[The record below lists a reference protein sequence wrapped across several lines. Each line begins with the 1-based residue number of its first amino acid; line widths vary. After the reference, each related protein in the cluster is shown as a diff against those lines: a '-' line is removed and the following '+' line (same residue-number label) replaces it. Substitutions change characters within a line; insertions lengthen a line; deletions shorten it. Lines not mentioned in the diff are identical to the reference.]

1 MYVDRERVCA
11 RGKRHN
17 RLFVLVFGWLFAIL
31 GLSLMCGGVWMRRVR
46 EGGRKDAGC
55 HPCNAGHNTGF
66 TGHAVCA
73 LFGFTQ
79 AQAEGFAELAQEERQ
94 KIRAEIKAD
103 LEVRDKLDE
112 SERSKLA
119 TKGDIADVRLEIE
132 KLRSETKT
140 EIEKLRTEAK
150 GMESR
155 LIKWQIA
162 IAVFSLGIM
171 AKGFGWLG
179 F

>member
-1 MYVDRERVCA
+1 MDGIELDTLAYS
-11 RGKRHN
+11 KK
-17 RLFVLVFGWLFAIL
+17 LI
-31 GLSLMCGGVWMRRVR
+31 
-46 EGGRKDAGC
+46 
-55 HPCNAGHNTGF
+55 
-66 TGHAVCA
+66 A
-73 LFGFTQ
+73 LGFTQ

-162 IAVFSLGIM
+162 IAVFGLGIM

>member
-1 MYVDRERVCA
+1 MDGIELDTLAYS
-11 RGKRHN
+11 KK
-17 RLFVLVFGWLFAIL
+17 LI
-31 GLSLMCGGVWMRRVR
+31 GL
-46 EGGRKDAGC
+46 
-55 HPCNAGHNTGF
+55 
-66 TGHAVCA
+66 
-73 LFGFTQ
+73 GFTQ
-79 AQAEGFAELAQEERQ
+79 AQAEGFAELALEERQ

-162 IAVFSLGIM
+162 IAVFGLGIM

>member
-1 MYVDRERVCA
+1 MDGSTFDTLAYS
-11 RGKRHN
+11 KK
-17 RLFVLVFGWLFAIL
+17 LI
-31 GLSLMCGGVWMRRVR
+31 GL
-46 EGGRKDAGC
+46 
-55 HPCNAGHNTGF
+55 GF
-66 TGHAVCA
+66 TH
-73 LFGFTQ
+73 
-79 AQAEGFAELAQEERQ
+79 AQAECFAELAQEERQ

-119 TKGDIADVRLEIE
+119 TKGDIVDVRLEIE

-162 IAVFSLGIM
+162 IAVFGLGIM